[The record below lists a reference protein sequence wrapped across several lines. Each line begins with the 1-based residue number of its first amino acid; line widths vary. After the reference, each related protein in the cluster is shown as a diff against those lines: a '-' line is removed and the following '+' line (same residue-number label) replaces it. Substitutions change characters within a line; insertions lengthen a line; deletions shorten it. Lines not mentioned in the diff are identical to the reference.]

1 MRPSGATRIAQ
12 TLGELALDGLK
23 ARTQELGMLFH
34 VLLDRLDG
42 GKEAY
47 VAQLVELVGADK
59 AGLQALGELRDNRG
73 ARTDKADAGA
83 REGNLGRRG
92 KGHHAVLG
100 ARRASEVKDVGELVG
115 LVVQVVHAV
124 GVVPEDAEIGRGR
137 GHLDQ
142 AAHSVLAKGDARGV
156 GILGHAPDTFD
167 GVVGGN
173 QALDLVHVG
182 AVVGHRDGDILD
194 TQVGS
199 DAKVAVVAGNRAQEL
214 DLLAVMRGLISL
226 PRLAAA
232 RAAAPEHAGDIVL
245 DQQARRTQYERL
257 LGGATQELPRQL
269 ACRGNALKA
278 TVVGAVDVA
287 VVQIGIGIEDI
298 EHGSRDVHLGGRRL
312 AAGHVE
318 RQALGLDLGDLGFEC
333 LDGGIEFGGFH
344 LLVDRLHGCDLSRSG
359 TLQFV

>member
-1 MRPSGATRIAQ
+1 MRPSGTARVAQ
-12 TLGELALDGLK
+12 ALGELAFDGLK
-23 ARTQELGMLFH
+23 ARAQKLGMLFH
-34 VLLDRLDG
+34 VFLDRLKG
-42 GKEAY
+42 GKEAHM
-47 VAQLVELVGADK
+47 AQLVELVGADQT
-59 AGLQALGELRDNRG
+59 GLQAFREFGDNRG

-83 REGNLGRRG
+83 REGDLGRRG
-92 KGHHAVLG
+92 KGDHAVLG
-100 ARRASEVKDVGELVG
+100 ARRAGEVEDVGKLVG

-142 AAHSVLAKGDARGV
+142 AAHGVLAKGDARGV
-156 GILGHAPDTFD
+156 GILGHAPDALD

-182 AVVGHRDGDILD
+182 TVVSHRDRDVLD
-194 TQVGS
+194 AQVGG
-199 DAKVAVVAGNRAQEL
+199 DAKMTIVAGNGTQEL
-214 DLLAVMRGLISL
+214 DLLAVVRGLVGV
-226 PRLAAA
+226 PGLAAA
-232 RAAAPEHAGDIVL
+232 RATAPEHAGDVML
-245 DQQARRTQYERL
+245 NQKARRTQHKRL
-257 LGGATQELPRQL
+257 LGGATQKLPRQL
-269 ACRGNALKA
+269 ACRRNALKA
-278 TVVGAVDVA
+278 AVVGAVDIA

-318 RQALGLDLGDLGFEC
+318 RQALGLDLGDLGFER